1 MPEEEEKREKGLQLE
16 EQKGKIKIKFNTLIK
31 KIDFSRVTKEGT
43 CKKDRYLIIYLLK
56 RAECNGVLRVGFGIS
71 KKIGGAVTRNRIK
84 RVLKEALR
92 KIDLEISE
100 NLDILLI
107 ARKEL
112 VVVDFWEIK
121 KILENSLTKF
131 LANQK

>member
-1 MPEEEEKREKGLQLE
+1 LPEEEEKRERSLQLK
-16 EQKGKIKIKFNTLIK
+16 EQKGETKIKFKTLIK
-31 KIDFSRVTKEGT
+31 KIDFSRVIKEGT
-43 CKKDRYLIIYLLK
+43 RKKDKYLIIYLLK
-56 RAECNGVLRVGFGIS
+56 RAECSGVLRVGFGIS
-71 KKIGGAVTRNRIK
+71 KKIGGAVTRNKIK

-112 VVVDFWEIK
+112 VMVDFWEIK

-131 LANQK
+131 LTN